1 MNDRHELP
9 ATLPVLVGSSTRL
22 DAEWLLGQ
30 HLADAGLTFERQYHY
45 AEPQGRDHR
54 ADFAFPLERLLVEV
68 EGGLYGKGAPC
79 RLCGRR
85 PGGAH
90 GSVTGVLADLE
101 RSKLAAVAGF
111 RVLRVT
117 PAEVNDGTALR
128 WVLAALRPDAHAEA
142 VQLAARPRRRRGGV
156 KATTGTSAP
165 ATTSGGDRAATG
177 HQSAKE
183 SHAKTA
189 PVKWGIRG

>member
-1 MNDRHELP
+1 MTDRAELP
-9 ATLPVLVGSSTRL
+9 ATTANLVISSTRL

-30 HLADAGLTFERQYHY
+30 HMADAGLTFERQYHY

-54 ADFAFPLERLLVEV
+54 ADFAFPPERLLVWV
-68 EGGLYGKGAPC
+68 EGGVYGRGAPC

-128 WVLAALRPDAHAEA
+128 WVLAALRPDAPAEA
-142 VQLAARPRRRRGGV
+142 VRLAAGTRKRRRGAV
-156 KATTGTSAP
+156 TRSKARTGEYPSGEARALAP
-165 ATTSGGDRAATG
+165 PQNANAG
-177 HQSAKE
+177 HRE
-183 SHAKTA
+183 
-189 PVKWGIRG
+189 IRRKVVG

>member
-1 MNDRHELP
+1 MTDRAETD
-9 ATLPVLVGSSTRL
+9 ATLPTLAAAGTRL

-45 AEPQGRDHR
+45 AADQGRDHR
-54 ADFAFPLERLLVEV
+54 ADFAFPPERLLVEV

-128 WVLAALRPDAHAEA
+128 WVLAALRPDAPAEA
-142 VQLAARPRRRRGGV
+142 VRLAGDARKRRRGA
-156 KATTGTSAP
+156 KATTGTD
-165 ATTSGGDRAATG
+165 SGKRI
-177 HQSAKE
+177 E
-183 SHAKTA
+183 
-189 PVKWGIRG
+189 IRRKVIG

>member
-1 MNDRHELP
+1 MTDRAELP
-9 ATLPVLVGSSTRL
+9 ATLPALVGSSTRL

-54 ADFAFPLERLLVEV
+54 ADFAFPPEHLLVEV
-68 EGGLYGKGAPC
+68 EGGVYGKGAPC

-90 GSVTGVLADLE
+90 GSVAGVLADLE

-128 WVLAALRPDAHAEA
+128 WVLAALRPGAPAEA
-142 VQLAARPRRRRGGV
+142 VRLAARPRARRRGA
-156 KATTGTSAP
+156 KATTGTGTP

-177 HQSAKE
+177 RHDAKQAE
-183 SHAKTA
+183 A
-189 PVKWGIRG
+189 PKWGVRG

>member
-1 MNDRHELP
+1 MSDRAELS
-9 ATLPVLVGSSTRL
+9 ATAANLVISSTRL

-30 HLADAGLTFERQYHY
+30 HMADAGLAFERQYHY
-45 AEPQGRDHR
+45 AAGQGRDHR
-54 ADFAFPLERLLVEV
+54 ADFAFPDARLLVEV
-68 EGGLYGKGAPC
+68 EGGLYGRGAPC

-128 WVLAALRPDAHAEA
+128 WILAALRPDAPAEA
-142 VQLAARPRRRRGGV
+142 VRLAGGARARRRGA
-156 KATTGTSAP
+156 KATTGRGTAVS
-165 ATTSGGDRAATG
+165 TSGHDRAALPAQDARTG
-177 HQSAKE
+177 RAEMAQ
-183 SHAKTA
+183 
-189 PVKWGIRG
+189 IRRKVIG